1 VSWALEPEG
10 GKVIELQPPNSKLQ
24 INTNYSATLFLS
36 LHRASPLPS
45 PKRLRAGRP
54 QRKAEGEGFGNQN
67 IMVSYVKWISSSK
80 QSLWR
85 TIGLFFIL
93 MGPGII
99 TSNVDNDAGGITT
112 YSLAGAEYGLKL
124 VWSLIPIMIALI
136 VIQEMCARMG
146 VVTGKGL
153 SDLIREKFGAKITFY
168 LVIGVFLTNMGN
180 VLSEFAGVAAGW
192 EVFGVNKFISVPI
205 SAFLVWL
212 MVVKGSYKSVEK
224 VFLIACVFYIS
235 YIITG
240 VIVKPDW
247 GNVFDQFLH
256 PRLSFQPSEMT
267 MLIGIV
273 GTTIAPWMQ
282 FYLQAS
288 IVEKGI
294 KTEDYKFA
302 RFDVVF
308 GAIAVHIV
316 AFFIILVCA
325 ETLFKHG
332 VKIETAKDA
341 ALSLAPLAGKY
352 CTYLFAFGLI
362 NASLFAASILPLS
375 TTYLICEG
383 LGWEAGIDKKFIEA
397 PQFYGFYSLIIFLGA
412 GIILYPSF
420 PLIPIMYFSQ
430 VLNGMVLPF
439 ILIFML
445 LLINDKKLMMNYTN
459 GPVFNIIAWVTSIV
473 MIALTLLLIIQML

>member
-1 VSWALEPEG
+1 
-10 GKVIELQPPNSKLQ
+10 
-24 INTNYSATLFLS
+24 
-36 LHRASPLPS
+36 
-45 PKRLRAGRP
+45 
-54 QRKAEGEGFGNQN
+54 
-67 IMVSYVKWISSSK
+67 
-80 QSLWR
+80 
-85 TIGLFFIL
+85 

-112 YSLAGAEYGLKL
+112 YSLAGAQFGLKL
-124 VWSLIPIMIALI
+124 IWSLIPIMIALI

-168 LVIGVFLTNMGN
+168 LMIGVFLTNMGN
-180 VLSEFAGVAAGW
+180 VFSEFAGLAAGM

-205 SAFLVWL
+205 GAFLVWW
-212 MVVKGSYKSVEK
+212 MVVKGTYKSVEK
-224 VFLIACVFYIS
+224 AFLVACVFYVS

-240 VIVKPDW
+240 IIVKPDW
-247 GNVFDQFLH
+247 EHVFSQFVHPTLSLH
-256 PRLSFQPSEMT
+256 PSEMT
-267 MLIGIV
+267 MLIGVV

-294 KTEDYKFA
+294 KIEEYKFA
-302 RFDVVF
+302 RFDVVM
-308 GAIAVHIV
+308 GAIVVHIV

-325 ETLFKHG
+325 ETLFKSG
-332 VKIETAKDA
+332 IRIETAKDA
-341 ALSLAPLAGKY
+341 ALSLKPLAGKY
-352 CTYLFAFGLI
+352 CTYLFAFGMV

-383 LGWEAGIDKKFIEA
+383 LGWEVGIDKKFVEA

-412 GIILYPSF
+412 GIVLYPNF

-430 VLNGMVLPF
+430 VINGMVLPF

-445 LLINDKKLMMNYTN
+445 LLINDKKLMGDHTN
-459 GPVFNIIAWVTSIV
+459 GPLFNAIAWVTTLV
-473 MIALTLLLIIQML
+473 MIGFTLLLLIRVI

>member
-1 VSWALEPEG
+1 MTDY
-10 GKVIELQPPNSKLQ
+10 K
-24 INTNYSATLFLS
+24 
-36 LHRASPLPS
+36 
-45 PKRLRAGRP
+45 
-54 QRKAEGEGFGNQN
+54 
-67 IMVSYVKWISSSK
+67 KWVSSSK
-80 QSLWR
+80 GSLWR

-112 YSLAGAEYGLKL
+112 YSLAGAEFGLKL
-124 VWSLIPIMIALI
+124 IWSLIPIMIALI

-168 LVIGVFLTNMGN
+168 LMIGVFLTNMGN
-180 VLSEFAGVAAGW
+180 VLSEFAGVAAGM
-192 EVFGVNKFISVPI
+192 EVFGVNKFISVPA
-205 SAFLVWL
+205 SAFLVWW
-212 MVVKGSYKSVEK
+212 MVVKGTYKSVEK
-224 VFLIACVFYIS
+224 AFLVACVFYVS
-235 YIITG
+235 YIVTG
-240 VIVKPDW
+240 VIVRPDW
-247 GNVFDQFLH
+247 GNVFEYFTNPQ
-256 PRLSFQPSEMT
+256 LSLQPSEMT
-267 MLIGIV
+267 MLIGVV

-294 KTEDYKFA
+294 KIEDYKFA
-302 RFDVVF
+302 RFDVVM
-308 GAIAVHIV
+308 GAVVVHVV

-332 VKIETAKDA
+332 VRIETAKDA

-352 CTYLFAFGLI
+352 CTYLFAFGLV

-375 TTYLICEG
+375 TAYLICEG
-383 LGWEAGIDKKFIEA
+383 LGWEAGIDKKFVEA
-397 PQFYGFYSLIIFLGA
+397 PQFYGFYSIIIFLGA
-412 GIILYPSF
+412 GIILYPNF

-445 LLINDKKLMMNYTN
+445 LLINDKKIMANHTN
-459 GPVFNIIAWVTSIV
+459 GPVFNAIAWVTSIV
-473 MIALTLLLIIQML
+473 MIALTLVLIVLMF

>member
-1 VSWALEPEG
+1 
-10 GKVIELQPPNSKLQ
+10 
-24 INTNYSATLFLS
+24 
-36 LHRASPLPS
+36 
-45 PKRLRAGRP
+45 
-54 QRKAEGEGFGNQN
+54 
-67 IMVSYVKWISSSK
+67 
-80 QSLWR
+80 
-85 TIGLFFIL
+85 

-124 VWSLIPIMIALI
+124 IWSLIPIMIALI

-146 VVTGKGL
+146 VATGKGL

-168 LVIGVFLTNMGN
+168 LMIGVFLTNMGN
-180 VLSEFAGVAAGW
+180 VLSEFAGVAAGM
-192 EVFGVNKFISVPI
+192 EVFGVNKFISVPV
-205 SAFLVWL
+205 SAFLVWW
-212 MVVKGSYKSVEK
+212 MVVKGTYKSVEK
-224 VFLIACVFYIS
+224 AFLVACVFYLS
-235 YIITG
+235 YIVTG
-240 VIVKPDW
+240 IIVKPDW
-247 GNVFDQFLH
+247 GIVFEYFLH
-256 PRLSFQPSEMT
+256 PQLSFQPSEMT
-267 MLIGIV
+267 MLIGVV

-294 KTEDYKFA
+294 KIEDYKFA
-302 RFDVVF
+302 RFDVVM
-308 GAIAVHIV
+308 GAIVVHIV

-332 VKIETAKDA
+332 VRIETAKDA

-375 TTYLICEG
+375 TAYLICEG
-383 LGWEAGIDKKFIEA
+383 LGWEVGIDKKFVEA

-412 GIILYPSF
+412 GIILYPNF

-439 ILIFML
+439 VLIFML
-445 LLINDKKLMMNYTN
+445 LLINDKKLMMDQTN
-459 GPVFNIIAWVTSIV
+459 SPILNVIAWVTSIV
-473 MIALTLLLIIQML
+473 MIALTLLLVIQMFWPIQ

>member
-1 VSWALEPEG
+1 MADY
-10 GKVIELQPPNSKLQ
+10 K
-24 INTNYSATLFLS
+24 
-36 LHRASPLPS
+36 
-45 PKRLRAGRP
+45 
-54 QRKAEGEGFGNQN
+54 
-67 IMVSYVKWISSSK
+67 KWVSSSRR
-80 QSLWR
+80 SLWR

-124 VWSLIPIMIALI
+124 IWSLIPIMIALI
-136 VIQEMCARMG
+136 VVQEMGARMG

-168 LVIGVFLTNMGN
+168 LIIGLFLTNMGN
-180 VLSEFAGVAAGW
+180 VLSEFAGVAAGM
-192 EVFGVNKFISVPI
+192 EVFGVNKFISVPA
-205 SAFLVWL
+205 SAFLVWW
-212 MVVKGSYKSVEK
+212 MVVKGTYKSVEK
-224 VFLIACVFYIS
+224 AFLVACVFYIS

-240 VIVKPDW
+240 IIVKPDW
-247 GNVFDQFLH
+247 SHVFEQFLH
-256 PRLSFQPSEMT
+256 PQLSLQPSETT
-267 MLIGIV
+267 MVIGLV

-302 RFDVVF
+302 RFDVVL
-308 GAIAVHIV
+308 GAVMVHVV

-332 VKIETAKDA
+332 IRIETAKDA

-352 CTYLFAFGLI
+352 CTYLFAFGLV

-383 LGWEAGIDKKFIEA
+383 LGWEAGLDKKFVEA

-412 GIILYPSF
+412 GIILYPNF

-439 ILIFML
+439 VLIFML
-445 LLINDKKLMMNYTN
+445 LLINDKKIMMDHTN
-459 GPVFNIIAWVTSIV
+459 GPIFNAIAWVTSIV
-473 MIALTLLLIIQML
+473 MIVLTLLLIIRLF